1 MTDRNTRTFQGGPI
15 DFVDRLANSEMF
27 SALFSDGMALVGLG
41 VLLWIGTIVRGENFG
56 NKFDRIAPRYRR
68 ARQFT

>member
-27 SALFSDGMALVGLG
+27 SALFSDGMALVEETAAYLDGDGRVESKSL
-41 VLLWIGTIVRGENFG
+41 
-56 NKFDRIAPRYRR
+56 PRAASLVAVCVWPGRP
-68 ARQFT
+68 